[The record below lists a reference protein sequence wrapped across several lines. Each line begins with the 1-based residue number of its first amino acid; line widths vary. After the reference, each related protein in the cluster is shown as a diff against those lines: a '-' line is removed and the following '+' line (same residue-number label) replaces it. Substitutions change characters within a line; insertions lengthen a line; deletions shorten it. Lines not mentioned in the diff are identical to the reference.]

1 MHPDEVLNEFF
12 NNINYDLAHYSNV
25 ITESRLENF
34 LLKAILL
41 LIGISIIKILG
52 FYALNNV
59 LTLIKKLPR
68 DLDTLMLG
76 KNYAKK
82 NKLKKVAV
90 LKNNGRK
97 IKKLSPIYKQFKY
110 RPWDHIVHGAYLIMY
125 AAMFIAGYLLI

>member
-34 LLKAILL
+34 MLKAILL

-68 DLDTLMLG
+68 DLDTLG
-76 KNYAKK
+76 KTKK
-82 NKLKKVAV
+82 NKLKKVVV
-90 LKNNGRK
+90 LKNNGTK
-97 IKKLSPIYKQFKY
+97 VKKLHPIYRQFKY
-110 RPWDHIVHGAYLIMY
+110 RPWEHIVHGLYMIMY
-125 AAMFIAGYLLI
+125 ATMFVVGYWLIGLY